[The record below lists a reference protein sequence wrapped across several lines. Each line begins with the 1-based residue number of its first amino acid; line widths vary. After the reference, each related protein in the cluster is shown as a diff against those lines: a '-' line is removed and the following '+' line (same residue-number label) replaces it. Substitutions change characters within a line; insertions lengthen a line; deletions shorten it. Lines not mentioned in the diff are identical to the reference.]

1 MYITDKMPSPSK
13 RFKINIYS
21 TNTILSLIIVTGLI
35 LRLYHLDFRGLNFDE
50 ANSIAFAKNS
60 IFYMLGESDYLRSDS
75 HPPLFYL
82 LLHFWVLISDTE
94 IWTRLISV
102 ICGTFVIYLTFLL
115 GRYIFELRTAVLGA
129 FLTTASTFHILYSQE
144 ARMYPLF
151 TLLTISSI
159 YFFFKAI
166 DSGFKRHW
174 LWFTLFSI
182 LNLYTHYVAFF
193 ILFAEIGFIVTNW
206 KRYSHVRLK
215 FLFSVILMFGFFSP
229 WLPMVFT
236 QFTAGGGELSKGISP
251 STGLIIPYSFFVFG
265 VGETFLQIKSL
276 KDAVSN
282 IPLISLVA
290 IIFLIPIVNST
301 FKKKDNSLLFII
313 LIPIIILYILSW
325 KIPRILNS
333 VKYIIALS
341 PVYYLLISYGITN
354 MRKRSHQVVFA
365 ILITSLNIASLWNYH
380 YNERYRSEDWRG
392 IVKYV
397 SAGLAGSDVIIFDA
411 GHMQTLFDYYCKCD
425 IKKIRLNPRL
435 TDDREEAFKNIE
447 KEIAPHKN
455 IWLILS
461 HNWKNGDYYKR
472 LLDVHLIRSLD
483 YKTKGIEIYKYVG
496 A

>member
-1 MYITDKMPSPSK
+1 MYIKSSSPK
-13 RFKINIYS
+13 RYIMDILFS
-21 TNTILSLIIVTGLI
+21 PNTVLLLIVITGFI
-35 LRLYHLDFRGLNFDE
+35 LRLYRINYRSLNFDE
-50 ANSIAFAKNS
+50 ANSIAFARNN
-60 IFYMLGESDYLRSDS
+60 IFYMLKETPLSIGDL
-75 HPPLFYL
+75 HPPFFHI
-82 LLHFWVLISDTE
+82 LLHFWIYVSDTE
-94 IWTRLISV
+94 FWVRLISV
-102 ICGTFVIYLTFLL
+102 FLGVIIIYITYLL
-115 GRYIFELRTAVLGA
+115 GRHLFDLRTAMLGA
-129 FLTTASTFHILYSQE
+129 FLVMLSPFLISYSQE

-193 ILFAEIGFIVTNW
+193 ILFTEIGFIVTNW

-301 FKKKDNSLLFII
+301 FKKKDNRLLFII

-354 MRKRSHQVVFA
+354 MRKRSHQFVFA

-392 IVKYV
+392 VVKYV